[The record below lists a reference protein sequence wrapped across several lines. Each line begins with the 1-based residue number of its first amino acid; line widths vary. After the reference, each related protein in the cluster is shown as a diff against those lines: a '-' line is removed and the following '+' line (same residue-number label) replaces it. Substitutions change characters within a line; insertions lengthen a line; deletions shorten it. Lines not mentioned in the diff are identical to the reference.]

1 MVGSFLTPYLK
12 DIHELKIF
20 DLREPKYDD
29 VEFVQGSMD
38 NPIDVTEALKGVDL
52 FINLTMKNPQGGSE
66 TTQNL
71 EDIQN
76 NYDLNTKGLHTFL
89 YLAQKEGVMRG
100 IHTSTMSVHYRKRL
114 HYPSEELVPKDT
126 PSVYGLTKGF
136 GEEICNYFCRWF
148 GMNIIALRITG
159 PRNDQ
164 DWKREIKDKKDKN
177 PDGSRL
183 WITHEKDLANAY
195 IASLKFI
202 QEGNSR
208 FDTVFIA
215 GDPENK
221 EHNLSKAI
229 HLLKWIPEMN
239 PEDYRWR

>member
-1 MVGSFLTPYLK
+1 MLAKITPYLK
-12 DIHELKIF
+12 SSYELRVF
-20 DLREPKYDD
+20 DLVEPQHKDI
-29 VEFVQGSMD
+29 EFVQGSMT
-38 NPIDVTEALKGVDL
+38 NPVDVAEALKGIDL

-100 IHTSTMSVHYRKRL
+100 VHTSTMSVHYRKRIY
-114 HYPSEELVPKDT
+114 YPSEELAQKDT

-136 GEEICNYFCRWF
+136 GEDICNYFCRWF

-208 FDTVFIA
+208 FDSVFIA

-239 PEDYRWR
+239 PEDYR

>member
-1 MVGSFLTPYLK
+1 MKILLTGGSGMVGSFLTPYLK

-89 YLAQKEGVMRG
+89 YLAQKQLFFLLFGKKLTNNNQYRNQ
-100 IHTSTMSVHYRKRL
+100 YRKNNHKCL
-114 HYPSEELVPKDT
+114 YPKS
-126 PSVYGLTKGF
+126 
-136 GEEICNYFCRWF
+136 
-148 GMNIIALRITG
+148 
-159 PRNDQ
+159 
-164 DWKREIKDKKDKN
+164 
-177 PDGSRL
+177 
-183 WITHEKDLANAY
+183 
-195 IASLKFI
+195 
-202 QEGNSR
+202 
-208 FDTVFIA
+208 
-215 GDPENK
+215 
-221 EHNLSKAI
+221 
-229 HLLKWIPEMN
+229 
-239 PEDYRWR
+239 

>member
-100 IHTSTMSVHYRKRL
+100 IHTITMSVHYRKRL

-148 GMNIIALRITG
+148 NMNIVSLRLTG
-159 PRNDQ
+159 PRSDKN
-164 DWKREIKDKKDKN
+164 WKKEIKNREDKN

-195 IASLKFI
+195 IASIDFI
-202 QEGNSR
+202 QNGHSR
-208 FDTVFIA
+208 FDPIFIA

-221 EHNLSKAI
+221 EHNLSKAF
-229 HLLKWIPEMN
+229 HLLQWTPEMN
-239 PEDYRWR
+239 PEDYR

>member
-52 FINLTMKNPQGGSE
+52 FINLTMKNPHGGSE

-136 GEEICNYFCRWF
+136 GEEICNYFH
-148 GMNIIALRITG
+148 G
-159 PRNDQ
+159 PTLL
-164 DWKREIKDKKDKN
+164 I
-177 PDGSRL
+177 L
-183 WITHEKDLANAY
+183 
-195 IASLKFI
+195 SL
-202 QEGNSR
+202 E
-208 FDTVFIA
+208 
-215 GDPENK
+215 
-221 EHNLSKAI
+221 
-229 HLLKWIPEMN
+229 
-239 PEDYRWR
+239 